1 MKSKRFSNIYS
12 YYFQNS
18 LKIKQKFSF
27 MLMVAELMEFFSR
40 IEMLKAERDEE
51 EFDSRTSFLPAAPS
65 NEEDLHE
72 G

>member
-1 MKSKRFSNIYS
+1 MKSKRFNNIYS

-27 MLMVAELMEFFSR
+27 MIMVCRTDEFYSR

-51 EFDSRTSFLPAAPS
+51 EFDRKTSFLPAAPN